1 MSSTHKQRNGQM
13 AVQENE
19 DMQAQLLA
27 AALPHVA
34 FDGWSETSLRA
45 ACQDLSITRQMAALA
60 CPRGAIDLAIRFHH
74 DGDEAMQVVLQKT
87 DINAMKIREKITF
100 SVRAR
105 LDAIRDKEAVRRGAT
120 LMALPQHAAEGAGLV
135 WGTCDRIWAAI
146 GDSSADVNWY
156 TKRLTL
162 SSVYSAT
169 VLYWLG
175 DNSPNHQDTW
185 TFLDRRIENVMQ
197 FEKFKAQVN
206 ANPLAKQLLAGP
218 NWLLS
223 KIKAPSGVPT
233 VDLPG
238 NWSRR
243 S

>member
-1 MSSTHKQRNGQM
+1 M

-162 SSVYSAT
+162 SGVYSAT

>member
-1 MSSTHKQRNGQM
+1 M

-74 DGDEAMQVVLQKT
+74 DGDDAMQVVLQKT

-169 VLYWLG
+169 MLYWLG

-206 ANPLAKQLLAGP
+206 ANPLAKQLLVGP

>member
-1 MSSTHKQRNGQM
+1 M

-74 DGDEAMQVVLQKT
+74 DGDEAMQVALQKT

>member
-1 MSSTHKQRNGQM
+1 M

-206 ANPLAKQLLAGP
+206 ANPLAKQILAGP

>member
-1 MSSTHKQRNGQM
+1 M

-60 CPRGAIDLAIRFHH
+60 CPRGAIDLAVRFHH

-87 DINAMKIREKITF
+87 DINAMKIREKVTF

>member
-1 MSSTHKQRNGQM
+1 M
-13 AVQENE
+13 AAQENE

-45 ACQDLSITRQMAALA
+45 ACQDLSVTRQMAALA

-135 WGTCDRIWAAI
+135 WGTCDRIWSAI

-206 ANPLAKQLLAGP
+206 ANPLAKQLLMGP

>member
-1 MSSTHKQRNGQM
+1 M

-146 GDSSADVNWY
+146 GDSSDDVNWY

-206 ANPLAKQLLAGP
+206 ANPLAKQLLVGP

>member
-1 MSSTHKQRNGQM
+1 M

-156 TKRLTL
+156 PKRLTL

>member
-1 MSSTHKQRNGQM
+1 M

-223 KIKAPSGVPT
+223 KIKAPSGVST

>member
-1 MSSTHKQRNGQM
+1 M

-34 FDGWSETSLRA
+34 FDGWSETSLKA

-120 LMALPQHAAEGAGLV
+120 LMALPQHAAKGAGLV

>member
-1 MSSTHKQRNGQM
+1 M

-146 GDSSADVNWY
+146 GDSSDDVNWY

-169 VLYWLG
+169 ALYWLG

>member
-1 MSSTHKQRNGQM
+1 M

-206 ANPLAKQLLAGP
+206 ANPLAKQLLMGP

>member
-1 MSSTHKQRNGQM
+1 M

-162 SSVYSAT
+162 SGVYSAT

-175 DNSPNHQDTW
+175 DNSPNHHDTW

>member
-1 MSSTHKQRNGQM
+1 M

-162 SSVYSAT
+162 SIVYSAT

>member
-1 MSSTHKQRNGQM
+1 M

-223 KIKAPSGVPT
+223 KIKAPSGAPT

>member
-1 MSSTHKQRNGQM
+1 M

-34 FDGWSETSLRA
+34 FDGWSETSLKA

-175 DNSPNHQDTW
+175 DHSPNHQDTW

>member
-1 MSSTHKQRNGQM
+1 M

-206 ANPLAKQLLAGP
+206 ANPLAKQLLAWP

>member
-1 MSSTHKQRNGQM
+1 M

-105 LDAIRDKEAVRRGAT
+105 LDAIRDKEAVRRGVT

>member
-1 MSSTHKQRNGQM
+1 M

-45 ACQDLSITRQMAALA
+45 ACQDLSITRPMAALA

-105 LDAIRDKEAVRRGAT
+105 LDAIRDKEAVRLGAT

-206 ANPLAKQLLAGP
+206 ANPLAKQLLVGP

>member
-1 MSSTHKQRNGQM
+1 M
-13 AVQENE
+13 AAQENE
-19 DMQAQLLA
+19 DLQAQLLA

-45 ACQDLSITRQMAALA
+45 ACQDLSVTRQMAALA
-60 CPRGAIDLAIRFHH
+60 CPRGAIDLAVRFHH
-74 DGDEAMQVVLQKT
+74 DGDEALQVVLQKT
-87 DINAMKIREKITF
+87 DISAMKIREKITF

>member
-1 MSSTHKQRNGQM
+1 M
-13 AVQENE
+13 AAQENE

-74 DGDEAMQVVLQKT
+74 DGDEAMQVALQKT
-87 DINAMKIREKITF
+87 DINAMKIREKVTF

>member
-1 MSSTHKQRNGQM
+1 M

-100 SVRAR
+100 SVRSR

-206 ANPLAKQLLAGP
+206 ANPLAKQLLVGP

>member
-1 MSSTHKQRNGQM
+1 M

-162 SSVYSAT
+162 SRVYSAT

>member
-1 MSSTHKQRNGQM
+1 M

-146 GDSSADVNWY
+146 GDSSDDVNWY

-206 ANPLAKQLLAGP
+206 ANPLAKQLLMGP

>member
-1 MSSTHKQRNGQM
+1 M
-13 AVQENE
+13 AAQENE
-19 DMQAQLLA
+19 DLQAQLLA

>member
-1 MSSTHKQRNGQM
+1 M

-87 DINAMKIREKITF
+87 DINPMKIREKITF

-206 ANPLAKQLLAGP
+206 ANPLAKQLLSGP

>member
-1 MSSTHKQRNGQM
+1 
-13 AVQENE
+13 
-19 DMQAQLLA
+19 MQAQLLA

>member
-1 MSSTHKQRNGQM
+1 M

-105 LDAIRDKEAVRRGAT
+105 LDTIRDKEAVRRGAT

-135 WGTCDRIWAAI
+135 WGTCDRIWSAI

-223 KIKAPSGVPT
+223 KIKAPSGMPT

>member
-1 MSSTHKQRNGQM
+1 M

-87 DINAMKIREKITF
+87 DIYAMKIREKITF

>member
-1 MSSTHKQRNGQM
+1 M

-146 GDSSADVNWY
+146 GDSSDDVNLY

>member
-1 MSSTHKQRNGQM
+1 M
-13 AVQENE
+13 AAQENE

-206 ANPLAKQLLAGP
+206 ANQLAKQLLAGP

-223 KIKAPSGVPT
+223 KIKAPSGLPT

>member
-1 MSSTHKQRNGQM
+1 MRSLSWC
-13 AVQENE
+13 
-19 DMQAQLLA
+19 A
-27 AALPHVA
+27 AAPSTRNSFGSSLWVKEYNFWRSASRNWAHNTVM
-34 FDGWSETSLRA
+34 TS
-45 ACQDLSITRQMAALA
+45 SW
-60 CPRGAIDLAIRFHH
+60 
-74 DGDEAMQVVLQKT
+74 T
-87 DINAMKIREKITF
+87 D
-100 SVRAR
+100 VR
-105 LDAIRDKEAVRRGAT
+105 
-120 LMALPQHAAEGAGLV
+120 
-135 WGTCDRIWAAI
+135 
-146 GDSSADVNWY
+146 DSSADVNWY

>member
-1 MSSTHKQRNGQM
+1 M

-120 LMALPQHAAEGAGLV
+120 LMALPQHAAEGAGLI

>member
-1 MSSTHKQRNGQM
+1 M

-223 KIKAPSGVPT
+223 KIKAPSGMPT

>member
-1 MSSTHKQRNGQM
+1 M

-100 SVRAR
+100 SVHAR

>member
-1 MSSTHKQRNGQM
+1 M

-87 DINAMKIREKITF
+87 DINAMKMREKITF

>member
-1 MSSTHKQRNGQM
+1 M

-100 SVRAR
+100 SVRVR

>member
-1 MSSTHKQRNGQM
+1 M

-120 LMALPQHAAEGAGLV
+120 LIALPQHAAEGAGLV

-175 DNSPNHQDTW
+175 DNSQNHQDTW

>member
-1 MSSTHKQRNGQM
+1 M

-135 WGTCDRIWAAI
+135 WDTCDRIWAAI